1 MIQVAGFPSL
11 PSLPFI
17 QHPPNLVSILFLFL
31 LSLSLSSL
39 YVVRN
44 VLPHLRTHIPHCLT
58 STSLFSKNRNPQ
70 KQFVWPPS
78 SSTAFLLNIL
88 WSIMGSQPVDEPAQM
103 RFSAARNAVVAAT
116 IMTTLTCALT
126 PITWALFLPLLFVQL
141 EAVARLYDHRY
152 LGRVKKNPSPRSAF
166 EDPSAVFTWK
176 QLAQH
181 ASEESAWIAVDGS
194 VYDVTEFVDRH
205 PGGREILL
213 LALGRDA
220 TDLFVSYHPFTE
232 LPRKI
237 LAKYRIGSLA
247 TFEHPVYRQDSGFYR
262 EICHAVKDYFE
273 RTGLDSKA
281 PAGMVYRMAPV
292 YITLVATYLA
302 VYCAPGLPFAARV
315 LLSIV
320 LGVCQGLP
328 LTGWMHDASHT
339 SIGHSERWWW
349 NVGRFSLDYIS
360 GSSFLSWRNQHIL
373 GHHVYT
379 NVMCADPDL
388 PTLVEGDPRRV
399 LPEQTYLNVYR
410 WQHIY
415 LLPLYG
421 ILGIKSRIQ
430 DFTEIFSKLTNGPVR
445 VNPIATQDYLRL
457 ISSKAIWAFY
467 RIVVPLYFFQI
478 VPLKHF
484 IWLFLATEFTT
495 GYWLAFNFQVSH
507 VSDDVTYYFAD
518 ETKRGQGKCPLVI
531 NDEWAISQVKT
542 TVDYAHNDPVST
554 YLSGALNYQSAH
566 HLFPTVSQCHY
577 PAITPIIMDIAK
589 KYNVRFNV
597 FDSFSSALYAHW
609 NHLRKMSR
617 EGKPAELKLE

>member
-1 MIQVAGFPSL
+1 
-11 PSLPFI
+11 
-17 QHPPNLVSILFLFL
+17 
-31 LSLSLSSL
+31 
-39 YVVRN
+39 
-44 VLPHLRTHIPHCLT
+44 
-58 STSLFSKNRNPQ
+58 
-70 KQFVWPPS
+70 
-78 SSTAFLLNIL
+78 
-88 WSIMGSQPVDEPAQM
+88 MGSQFECDPAQV
-103 RFSAARNAVVAAT
+103 RFFAARNTVIASLITT
-116 IMTTLTCALT
+116 ILTCLFSS
-126 PITWALFLPLLFVQL
+126 IGWWAFLPILFIQL
-141 EAVARLYDHRY
+141 EAVSRLYDY
-152 LGRVKKNPSPRSAF
+152 GILGKVKKNPSPDSAF
-166 EDPSAVFTWK
+166 EDPSSVFTWK

-181 ASEESAWIAVDGS
+181 SSEESAWISVDGC
-194 VYDVTEFVDRH
+194 VYDITNFVDKH

-220 TDLFVSYHPFTE
+220 TDLFNSYHPFTKI
-232 LPRKI
+232 PRKI

-262 EICHAVKDYFE
+262 DICQAVKEYFD

-281 PAGMVYRMAPV
+281 PAGMVSRMIPV
-292 YITLVATYLA
+292 YITFMFAYVLSYYVSG
-302 VYCAPGLPFAARV
+302 VPFSVR
-315 LLSIV
+315 LLCSIL

-339 SIGHSERWWW
+339 SIGHTERWWW

-360 GSSFLSWRNQHIL
+360 GSSFLSWRNQHVL

-388 PTLVEGDPRRV
+388 PAVVEGDPRRI
-399 LPEQTYLNVYR
+399 LTEQKYLNVYR
-410 WQHIY
+410 WQHVY

-445 VNPIATQDYLRL
+445 VNPVATQDYLRL
-457 ISSKAIWAFY
+457 ISSKSIWAFY
-467 RIVVPLYFFQI
+467 RFVIPLYFFQV
-478 VPLKHF
+478 VPLRHF
-484 IWLFLATEFTT
+484 VWLFLATEFTT

-518 ETKRGQGKCPLVI
+518 ETKRSQGKCPLVI
-531 NDEWAISQVKT
+531 DDEWAVSQVKT

-589 KYNVRFNV
+589 RYNVKFNV

-617 EGKPAELKLE
+617 EGKPVELKLE